1 MSWTTEKSEA
11 SSTSSIGFIISFSG
25 RLFMQIKKSNDA
37 KIEPCSTPASTLVQ
51 KEYCQCKTTLCF
63 LLFKRILRRLLV
75 TPFYF
80 NLKTRTSCYTLW
92 HVWTYQEKRFW
103 FQDHHQ
109 NINILHVLL
118 MKAGWPMSHLL

>member
-1 MSWTTEKSEA
+1 
-11 SSTSSIGFIISFSG
+11 
-25 RLFMQIKKSNDA
+25 MQIKKSNDA

-80 NLKTRTSCYTLW
+80 NLKTRTSCLLYDMFGHIKKNASDFKTII
-92 HVWTYQEKRFW
+92 K
-103 FQDHHQ
+103 
-109 NINILHVLL
+109 ILIYY
-118 MKAGWPMSHLL
+118 MSC